1 MVTSNANIDYVH
13 TSFQYPL
20 LTKVHDTP
28 TYETLKRIKDEMK
41 ANASNVQCDLGGGK
55 HGHLGLVLTPTEYAT
70 ISDTPYERP
79 GHPGVDPIAG
89 NTQWENQ
96 VNRDRHQEQ
105 IRLYREANGVE
116 AALIGQLT
124 VALPPLYLESYR
136 DSSSN
141 TITTPLVDILKD
153 LFTIY
158 GAISEEELDAREQA
172 LRARIFDL
180 TQPLLHLFAAVED
193 LQQLATAS
201 DNPYTTK
208 QMINLGLHL
217 IRNMSEFETDIGKWY
232 DSPPEDH
239 TWKDFKNHFTKAYNR
254 LRRLRGPTMRNTAY
268 HQQAQYITQQVLNVV
283 QTNREQ
289 IFQEVKATEDNI
301 LRALKINHFN
311 DLQPDLKAPTT
322 AVVQPIEPVIN
333 ATTSDS
339 LQAQMLKLLERIEKK
354 LDDGTTKR
362 PPKRKYTRKDTSK
375 YCWSHGACTH
385 GSSDC
390 RSPKPGHKNEATFE
404 NKMGGSTSYCTLAT

>member
-70 ISDTPYERP
+70 ISDIAYERP
-79 GHPGVDPIAG
+79 VHPGVDPIAG

-116 AALIGQLT
+116 AALLGQLT
-124 VALPPLYLESYR
+124 TALPPLYLESYR

-141 TITTPLVDILKD
+141 QITTPLVEILTD

-172 LRARIFDL
+172 LKTRIFEL

-232 DSPPEDH
+232 DRPTADH
-239 TWKDFKNHFTKAYNR
+239 MWSNFKSHFTKAYNR

-268 HQQAQYITQQVLNVV
+268 QQQAQYITQQVLNVV

-289 IFQEVKATEDNI
+289 IFQEV
-301 LRALKINHFN
+301 R
-311 DLQPDLKAPTT
+311 Q
-322 AVVQPIEPVIN
+322 QR
-333 ATTSDS
+333 TTS
-339 LQAQMLKLLERIEKK
+339 
-354 LDDGTTKR
+354 
-362 PPKRKYTRKDTSK
+362 
-375 YCWSHGACTH
+375 
-385 GSSDC
+385 
-390 RSPKPGHKNEATFE
+390 
-404 NKMGGSTSYCTLAT
+404 